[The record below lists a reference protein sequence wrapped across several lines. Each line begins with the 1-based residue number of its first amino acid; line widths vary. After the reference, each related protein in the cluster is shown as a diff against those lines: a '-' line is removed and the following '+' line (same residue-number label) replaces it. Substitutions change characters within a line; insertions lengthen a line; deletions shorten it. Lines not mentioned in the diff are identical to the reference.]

1 MFYTVYYKK
10 PGALFWHKVKNVEG
24 DTTLESEKG
33 HVSPMRVLLLSDKTR
48 LEVPMTCLVKFS
60 KERFFD
66 IQANMEREAGQKI
79 MTKQRRQSK

>member
-10 PGALFWHKVKNVEG
+10 PGGFFWHKIKDVEG

-33 HVSPMRVLLLSDKTR
+33 NVSPMRVLLLSDKTR
-48 LEVPMTCLVKFS
+48 LEVPMTCLIKFS

-66 IQANMEREAGQKI
+66 IQADMEKEAGQAIKI
-79 MTKQRRQSK
+79 KPGSKPS